1 MLREQEESMRES
13 ELERK
18 FCRLVAQAGGRAYKF
33 VSPGN
38 AGVPDRL
45 VVLPGGKVGFV
56 ELKRE
61 GGRPRKL
68 QRLRMEELEALGCFT
83 AVVDGP
89 ESARDAIGELLRQEP
104 AAHGRDRLLLEM
116 VNRRPGKGGT
126 AF

>member
-1 MLREQEESMRES
+1 MRES

-45 VVLPGGKVGFV
+45 V

-89 ESARDAIGELLRQEP
+89 ESARDAIGELLKQEP
-104 AAHGRDRLLLEM
+104 AAPAADRLFLEM

>member
-1 MLREQEESMRES
+1 MNWNESFAGSWR
-13 ELERK
+13 R
-18 FCRLVAQAGGRAYKF
+18 RAGGLTSSCRPGLRACRTGSWCF
-33 VSPGN
+33 RG
-38 AGVPDRL
+38 
-45 VVLPGGKVGFV
+45 
-56 ELKRE
+56 E

-89 ESARDAIGELLRQEP
+89 ESARDAIGELLKQEP
-104 AAHGRDRLLLEM
+104 AAPAADRLFLEM